1 MHRTLQCLTVLSRC
15 WWVEAEAAT
24 IAGMKRTTLPQRA
37 PATDTISYAGYRFPP
52 DVINYAVWLYYRFPL
67 SLRMV
72 EELLAARGIDL
83 TYETVRRWS
92 VKFGLGIAR
101 RIRSTALARGDKWH
115 LDEVVVTI
123 NGKKHWLWRAVDQ
136 YGAVLD
142 VLVQSRR
149 DRHAARRL
157 MRKLLKKHGRAPRVL
172 ITDKLK
178 SYAAANRDLG
188 LNVEHRQHKGLNNR
202 AENSHQPTRVREKV
216 MRRFKSARHLQ
227 RFTSVHDQVA
237 NLFMHCR
244 YNANAQ
250 DKRQARTQA
259 FEAWETET
267 GNSMLD
273 RLAA

>member
-1 MHRTLQCLTVLSRC
+1 
-15 WWVEAEAAT
+15 
-24 IAGMKRTTLPQRA
+24 MKRAAAQQNA
-37 PATDTISYAGYRFPP
+37 PVIDTISYAGYRFPP
-52 DVINYAVWLYYRFPL
+52 DVISYAVWLYYRFPL

-72 EELLAARGIDL
+72 EELLAARGIEL

-92 VKFGLGIAR
+92 LKFGLGIAR
-101 RIRSTALARGDKWH
+101 RIRSTTLGRGDKWN

-136 YGAVLD
+136 HGAVLD
-142 VLVQSRR
+142 VLVQSQR

-157 MRKLLKKHGRAPRVL
+157 MRKLLKKQGRAPRVL

-188 LNVEHRQHKGLNNR
+188 INVEHRQHKGLNNR

-227 RFTSVHDQVA
+227 RFASVHDQVG
-237 NLFMHCR
+237 NLFMYCR
-244 YNANAQ
+244 YNTNAQ
-250 DKRQARTQA
+250 QKREARDQA
-259 FEAWETET
+259 FAAWGRVTCVPMP
-267 GNSMLD
+267 GPPRRVSSASSC
-273 RLAA
+273 AAFSFGRTSTS